1 MQNLEGLHKL
11 SHIANKT
18 PFFYGWYIL
27 GAAGTSMFVRNAVGS
42 LTLAVF
48 VYPISLELGWSR
60 TLISGAASLGG
71 ILSIAGSPP
80 VGWAVDKFGSRII
93 LTIGIIILGIS
104 TLSLTWATI
113 PFIFYV
119 SYAIGRVIFTGPIP
133 IAASVVVARWFIK
146 KRGRATGMLSFCHTG
161 GMIVF
166 PAVAS
171 LVIHLHSWQIAWLV
185 LGILVLTISLIPVA
199 LLIVQIPEDVGL
211 LPDGENPDPR
221 EIADSQEQYLDEPI
235 WSLEQAV
242 KTPALWI
249 LALSTGFVY
258 FIQAGTN
265 LHLGAYLIDQGLS
278 QGTSNLAIVYSAIG
292 AAAASLIWGWTSEK
306 LPIRYVFGGVGLL
319 MGISIG
325 LFTLADTRVEAYV
338 YAFLFGAAVGGII
351 VVPPVAYADYF
362 GRKSLGAIRG
372 LTEPFLALGQAI
384 GSVLSGVI
392 FDITGTYKGAFIL
405 YAFLGLAA
413 TFLLLFAK
421 PPKVNMLTTGTK

>member
-1 MQNLEGLHKL
+1 M

-18 PFFYGWYIL
+18 PFFYGWYIV

-93 LTIGIIILGIS
+93 LTIGIIILGVS

-211 LPDGENPDPR
+211 LPDGESPDTR

-325 LFTLADTRVEAYV
+325 LFTLVDTRVEAYV

-421 PPKVNMLTTGTK
+421 PPKVNMLTAGTK

>member
-1 MQNLEGLHKL
+1 
-11 SHIANKT
+11 
-18 PFFYGWYIL
+18 
-27 GAAGTSMFVRNAVGS
+27 MFVRNAVGS

-211 LPDGENPDPR
+211 LPDGENPDTR

-325 LFTLADTRVEAYV
+325 LFTLVDTRVEAYV

-421 PPKVNMLTTGTK
+421 PPKVNMLTAGTK

>member
-1 MQNLEGLHKL
+1 M

-18 PFFYGWYIL
+18 PFFYGWYIV

-60 TLISGAASLGG
+60 TLIGGAASLGG

-80 VGWAVDKFGSRII
+80 VGWAVDKFGSRIV
-93 LTIGIIILGIS
+93 LTFGVIVLGIS

-113 PFIFYV
+113 PFVFYV

-161 GMIVF
+161 GMILF

-199 LLIVQIPEDVGL
+199 LLIIQVPEDVGL
-211 LPDGENPDPR
+211 LPDGENPDTT

-265 LHLGAYLIDQGLS
+265 LHLGAYFIDQGLS

-325 LFTLADTRVEAYV
+325 LFTLVDTRVEAYI

-421 PPKVNMLTTGTK
+421 PPKVNMLTAGTK

>member
-1 MQNLEGLHKL
+1 M

-18 PFFYGWYIL
+18 PFFYGWYIV

-60 TLISGAASLGG
+60 TLIGGAASLGG

-161 GMIVF
+161 GMILF

-199 LLIVQIPEDVGL
+199 LLIIQVPEDVGL
-211 LPDGENPDPR
+211 LPDGENPDTT

-235 WSLEQAV
+235 WSLGQAV

-265 LHLGAYLIDQGLS
+265 LHLGAYFIDQGLS

-325 LFTLADTRVEAYV
+325 LFTLVDTRVEAYI

-384 GSVLSGVI
+384 GSILSGVI

-421 PPKVNMLTTGTK
+421 PPKVNMLTAGTK

>member
-1 MQNLEGLHKL
+1 M
-11 SHIANKT
+11 SHIANKA
-18 PFFYGWYIL
+18 PFFYGWYIV

-60 TLISGAASLGG
+60 TLIGGAASLGG

-80 VGWAVDKFGSRII
+80 VGWAVDKFGSRIV
-93 LTIGIIILGIS
+93 LTFGVIVLGIS

-161 GMIVF
+161 GMILF

-199 LLIVQIPEDVGL
+199 LLIVQTPEDVGL
-211 LPDGENPDPR
+211 LPDGENPDTR

-235 WSLEQAV
+235 WSLSQAV

-292 AAAASLIWGWTSEK
+292 AAAASLVWGWTSEK

-325 LFTLADTRVEAYV
+325 LFTLVDTRVEAYV

-421 PPKVNMLTTGTK
+421 PPKVNMLTAGTK

>member
-1 MQNLEGLHKL
+1 MEAPQKL
-11 SHIANKT
+11 SHIANKA
-18 PFFYGWYIL
+18 PFFYGWYIV

-211 LPDGENPDPR
+211 LPDGENPDTR

-405 YAFLGLAA
+405 YAFLGLAV
-413 TFLLLFAK
+413 TFLLLFASLPHAK
-421 PPKVNMLTTGTK
+421 MLTSKTT

>member
-1 MQNLEGLHKL
+1 M
-11 SHIANKT
+11 SHIANKA
-18 PFFYGWYIL
+18 PFFYGWYIV

-211 LPDGENPDPR
+211 LPDGENPDTR